1 MLEVRELNATALV
14 HDLRR
19 SLKCL
24 LAEYCIRRLPDV
36 LIFPAPIGTRA
47 HLSRQLIHI

>member
-14 HDLRR
+14 HDLRC

-36 LIFPAPIGTRA
+36 RIFPAPIGTRA
-47 HLSRQLIHI
+47 HLSRQLVHI